1 MTKEEAQ
8 AEING
13 LKNLLEQSDYQAI
26 KFAEGSITEDEYKEE
41 RAKRQSFRDKI
52 NELEKFISENE
63 AQ

>member
-13 LKNLLEQSDYQAI
+13 LKNLLAQTDYQAI